1 MTENVVPLVD
11 VEFDL
16 GFLRNRIVETDRTE
30 FFLVGSLVGSSGSGA
45 TGLPRPEFDPRCPE
59 SADFVDRDSGVA
71 QLKVALSTCSKL
83 YTTSL
88 GRLGNCV
95 GSQQSPRSKI

>member
-1 MTENVVPLVD
+1 MPLVD

-16 GFLRNRIVETDRTE
+16 GFLCYRIVEADRTE

-59 SADFVDRDSGVA
+59 SADFVN
-71 QLKVALSTCSKL
+71 
-83 YTTSL
+83 SL
-88 GRLGNCV
+88 LNNLMSPAKE
-95 GSQQSPRSKI
+95 GSAKATNAPIHKADNAICFFILNHPYW